1 MAKSLPLDA
10 GDPVKE
16 FNLCLLGCEGVGKT
30 SLAKRLC
37 GTSFSRSKAYVK
49 STEDEPIRYSV
60 EVATSKGLLLLHL
73 HDWAW
78 EEKKKGQN
86 INQQLMRGR
95 DAAFFVYDVTE
106 KRTKQEFSEFADWYQ
121 RAAGFA
127 KPWVIVSNK
136 NDQKKRAVNDDE
148 GKALARQGDKRVFC
162 PVNLVD
168 DVGLDDLVT
177 ATVRLLMDDVNM
189 TVHYFKAISAEHLK
203 WSEDRL
209 VATTAGLGM
218 GGLGPKSKRVMLVV
232 MNRSVVE
239 KFEENFASSC
249 FLIEHYS
256 SVGEAEEELAD
267 VASTGLPV
275 YALLAPPTI
284 TEGQKVGLTELAS
297 KFNIKFVLSIPRG
310 ALDAVLTNK

>member
-1 MAKSLPLDA
+1 MAA
-10 GDPVKE
+10 IVNADPVKE

-30 SLAKRLC
+30 SIAKRLC
-37 GTSFSRSKAYVK
+37 GTTFNRSKAYVK

-78 EEKKKGQN
+78 EEKKKSQN

-95 DAAFFVYDVTE
+95 DAAFFVYDVTD

-121 RAAGFA
+121 RAAGFG
-127 KPWVIVSNK
+127 KPWVIISNK

-168 DVGLDDLVT
+168 DTGLDDLII
-177 ATVRLLMDDVNM
+177 ATVRMLMDDVNM
-189 TVHYFKAISAEHLK
+189 TVQSFQVITAEHFK
-203 WSEDRL
+203 WSEERL
-209 VATTAGLGM
+209 AATTAGLGM
-218 GGLGPKSKRVMLVV
+218 GGLGPKSKRVLLVV
-232 MNRSVVE
+232 MNRSVVG

-249 FLIEHYS
+249 FLVEHYS

-267 VASTGLPV
+267 AASTGLPV
-275 YALLAPPTI
+275 DALLAPPSI
-284 TEGQKVGLTELAS
+284 TEGQKAGLTELAV
-297 KFNIKFVLSIPRG
+297 KFNIKFVMSVPRN
-310 ALDAVLTNK
+310 ALDGVLAKK